1 MNRPL
6 LLKLG
11 GEALGPDDGVGLHPE
26 AFERVADALR
36 QALEH
41 APLGVVVGGGNLCR
55 GRDAAFMDRVSA
67 DQVGMLAT
75 ALNAL
80 TLRAALEARG
90 LAALV
95 QSAAPIA
102 FADALDPRRARR
114 ALADGAIVIFA
125 GGTGNPLVSTDT
137 AAAIRAVE
145 INAKRLLKATY
156 VDGVYSDDP
165 RTNPAATRYERLGFD
180 EALEKRLRVMDLAAF
195 EICHRHGVPIQV
207 FDVRPPGNLARAV
220 RDDRVGTLI
229 A

>member
-1 MNRPL
+1 VHRPL

-11 GEALGPDDGVGLHPE
+11 GEALGPNDGFGLHPE
-26 AFERVADALR
+26 AFERVADALC
-36 QALEH
+36 QAREH

-55 GRDAAFMDRVSA
+55 GRDASFMDRVSA

-90 LAALV
+90 VEALV

-102 FADALDPRRARR
+102 FTDALDPRRARR
-114 ALADGAIVIFA
+114 ALAGGAIVIFA

-145 INAKRLLKATY
+145 IDAERLLKATD

-165 RTNPAATRYERLGFD
+165 QQNPAATRYARLGFD
-180 EALEKRLRVMDLAAF
+180 EVLEKPLRVMDLAAF
-195 EICHRHGVPIQV
+195 ELCRQHGVPIQV
-207 FDVRPPGNLARAV
+207 FSVRPPDNLVRAV
-220 RDDRVGTLI
+220 RDSGVGTLI